1 MSQQFLDEAR
11 VFVKSGDGGDGRISF
26 RREKFAP
33 RGGPDGGDGGHG
45 GSVVMVANPKI
56 NTLQAFANKIHLRAE
71 PGIAGNIA
79 LRTGATAPDLM
90 VEVPVGTIIRDDNGG
105 LIADLTRPGQQVVV
119 AKGGRGGKGNTRFKS
134 STNQAP
140 RIAEKGEP
148 GVEMWLNL
156 ELKLMADVG
165 IVGVPN
171 AGKSTLLSVISNAKP
186 KVANYPFTTLIPNL
200 GVVSQDYRDLVMA
213 DIPGLVEGASQGVG
227 LGHDFLKHIQRTRVL
242 IHLLDG
248 AGANPMADYHQIN
261 TELALFDEKLL
272 ERPTVVV
279 INKMDLPEAQAA
291 WPKLQAELQKLG
303 REAMSISA
311 ATQQGTRELIY
322 KAFELLDS
330 LPQEIE
336 TTIPD
341 ADEVPVYSLGKDDLA
356 FEISRRMD
364 GSLQVTGKRI
374 ERAAAMT
381 YWDYDEALMRFQRVL
396 EAMGIS
402 KALEKA
408 GVKVGDTVYI
418 GEMELEWGDE
428 GVEEEDEEE
437 DEFEVAANEVGDGD
451 DEA

>member
-1 MSQQFLDEAR
+1 MTQQFLDEAR

-45 GSVVMVANPKI
+45 GNVVLVANPKI
-56 NTLQAFANKIHLRAE
+56 NTLQSLANRVHFRAE
-71 PGIAGNIA
+71 PGIAGSIA
-79 LRTGATAPDLM
+79 LRTGATAPDLEI
-90 VEVPVGTIIRDDNGG
+90 EVPVGTIIRDDEGNF
-105 LIADLTRPGQQVVV
+105 IADLTRAAQRVIV
-119 AKGGRGGKGNTRFKS
+119 AKGGRGGKGNTKFKS

-148 GVEMWLNL
+148 GEEKWLNL

-186 KVANYPFTTLIPNL
+186 KVADYPFTTLIPNL
-200 GVVSQDYRDLVMA
+200 GLVRLDYRDMVVA

-242 IHLLDG
+242 IHMLDG
-248 AGANPMADYHQIN
+248 AAANPMADYHQIN

-279 INKMDLPEAQAA
+279 VNKMDLPQAQAA
-291 WPKLQAELQKLG
+291 WPAIQTELRRLG
-303 REAMSISA
+303 REPMALSA
-311 ATQQGTRELIY
+311 ATQQGTRELIN
-322 KAFELLDS
+322 KAFELIDS
-330 LPQEIE
+330 LPDETEADIQEAE
-336 TTIPD
+336 
-341 ADEVPVYSLGKDDLA
+341 EVRVYRLEDDQMA
-356 FEISRRMD
+356 FQISRRMD
-364 GSLQVTGKRI
+364 GSLQVSGKRI
-374 ERAAAMT
+374 ERAAQMT
-381 YWDYDEALMRFQRVL
+381 YWDYDEALMRFQKIL

-402 KALEKA
+402 TALKKA
-408 GVKVGDTVYI
+408 GVKAGDTVFI

-428 GVEEEDEEE
+428 SFGDEEPEDESE
-437 DEFEVAANEVGDGD
+437 DGD
-451 DEA
+451 DSEN

>member
-11 VFVKSGDGGDGRISF
+11 IFVKSGDGGDGRISF
-26 RREKFAP
+26 
-33 RGGPDGGDGGHG
+33 GGDGGHG

-56 NTLQAFANKIHLRAE
+56 NTLQAFANKVHLRAE

-79 LRTGATAPDLM
+79 LRTGATAPDLI

-186 KVANYPFTTLIPNL
+186 KVANYPFTTLTPNL
-200 GVVSQDYRDLVMA
+200 GVVRQDYRDLVMA

-248 AGANPMADYHQIN
+248 SGANPMADYHQIN

-279 INKMDLPEAQAA
+279 VNKMDLPEAQAA

-311 ATQQGTRELIY
+311 ATQQGTRELVY

-330 LPQEIE
+330 LPQEVE
-336 TTIPD
+336 TTVLE

-408 GVKVGDTVYI
+408 GVKAGDTVYI

-428 GVEEEDEEE
+428 GFEDNEEDEEADME
-437 DEFEVAANEVGDGD
+437 AEMNKMDDNE
-451 DEA
+451 A

>member
-45 GSVVMVANPKI
+45 GHVVVVANPKI
-56 NTLQAFANKIHLRAE
+56 NTLQSLANKVHFRAE
-71 PGIAGNIA
+71 SGIAGGIA
-79 LRTGATAPDLM
+79 LRTGSTAPDL
-90 VEVPVGTIIRDDNGG
+90 VIEVPVGTIIRDDEGN
-105 LIADLTRPGQQVVV
+105 LVADLTRAGQRVIV
-119 AKGGRGGKGNTRFKS
+119 ARGGRGGKGNTKFKS

-148 GVEMWLNL
+148 GVEIWLNL

-186 KVANYPFTTLIPNL
+186 KVADYPFTTLIPNL
-200 GVVSQDYRDLVMA
+200 GLVRLDYRDMVVA

-242 IHLLDG
+242 IHMLDG
-248 AGANPMADYHQIN
+248 SGSNPMADYHQIN

-279 INKMDLPEAQAA
+279 INKMDLPQAQAA
-291 WPKLQAELQKLG
+291 WPKLEAELRKLG
-303 REAMSISA
+303 KEPMALSA

-322 KAFELLDS
+322 RAFELLDS
-330 LPQEIE
+330 LPAETEATLQE
-336 TTIPD
+336 
-341 ADEVPVYSLGKDDLA
+341 ADEIAVYRLGEDDMA
-356 FEISRRMD
+356 FQISRRMD
-364 GSLQVTGKRI
+364 GSFQVSGKRI
-374 ERAAAMT
+374 ERAAQMT
-381 YWDYDEALMRFQRVL
+381 YWDYDEALMRFQKIL
-396 EAMGIS
+396 EAMGVS
-402 KALEKA
+402 AALVKA
-408 GVKVGDTVYI
+408 GVKAGDSVYI

-428 GVEEEDEEE
+428 GYEEDEPKEVLDE
-437 DEFEVAANEVGDGD
+437 DDS
-451 DEA
+451 EA

>member
-1 MSQQFLDEAR
+1 MTQQFLDEAR

-45 GSVVMVANPKI
+45 GNVVLVANPKI
-56 NTLQAFANKIHLRAE
+56 NTLQSLANKVHFRAE
-71 PGIAGNIA
+71 SGVAGGIA
-79 LRTGATAPDLM
+79 LRTGATASDLEI
-90 VEVPVGTIIRDDNGG
+90 EVPVGTIVRDDDGN
-105 LIADLTRPGQQVVV
+105 LIADLTRPAQRVIV
-119 AKGGRGGKGNTRFKS
+119 AKGGRGGKGNTKFKS

-140 RIAEKGEP
+140 RVAEKGEP
-148 GVEMWLNL
+148 GEEKWVNL

-186 KVANYPFTTLIPNL
+186 KVADYPFTTLIPNL
-200 GVVSQDYRDLVMA
+200 GMVRLDYRDMVVA

-242 IHLLDG
+242 IHMLDG
-248 AGANPMADYHQIN
+248 AGANPLADYHQIN

-291 WPKLQAELQKLG
+291 WPKLQTELQKLG
-303 REAMSISA
+303 REPMALSA

-330 LPQEIE
+330 LPTEEEIPVQEVE
-336 TTIPD
+336 EVRVYRLEE
-341 ADEVPVYSLGKDDLA
+341 DELA
-356 FEISRRMD
+356 FKISRRMD
-364 GSLQVTGKRI
+364 GSFQVSGKRI
-374 ERAAAMT
+374 ERAAQMT
-381 YWDYDEALMRFQRVL
+381 YWDYDEALMRFQKIL
-396 EAMGIS
+396 EAMGVS
-402 KALEKA
+402 EALEKA
-408 GVKVGDTVYI
+408 GVKAGDTVYI

-428 GVEEEDEEE
+428 SYGDEEPEDESDDLDENDGE
-437 DEFEVAANEVGDGD
+437 D
-451 DEA
+451 